1 MTPTHPSTDRAT
13 IIVAASP
20 VTITVNPTIY
30 TIASPV
36 TSTVTPTIYTI
47 ASPVFRNYK
56 AMQRSGWPMD
66 WK

>member
-13 IIVAASP
+13 IIVTASP
-20 VTITVNPTIY
+20 VTI
-30 TIASPV
+30 
-36 TSTVTPTIYTI
+36 TVTPTIYTI

-56 AMQRSGWPMD
+56 AMQCSGWLMD